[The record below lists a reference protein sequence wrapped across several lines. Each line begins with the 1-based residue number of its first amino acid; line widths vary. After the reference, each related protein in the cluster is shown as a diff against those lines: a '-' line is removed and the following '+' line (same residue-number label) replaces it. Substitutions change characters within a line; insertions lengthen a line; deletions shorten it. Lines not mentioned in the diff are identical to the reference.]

1 MDLPR
6 SSDRDFADS
15 ATSASTRHR
24 LLGTIN
30 GRESAALKPAAALDI
45 ESADAFRQV
54 FTHMLSEGIAQFFID
69 LGDLDY
75 IDSTGLGSLL
85 QLYRETKA
93 RGGVVRLYNPT
104 PAVQD
109 IFTLTRLDRVLEID
123 KTQEAAFAR
132 ARAE

>member
-30 GRESAALKPAAALDI
+30 GRESAALKPTAALDI

-85 QLYRETKA
+85 QLYREAKV
-93 RGGVVRLYNPT
+93 RGGVVRLYDPT

-109 IFTLTRLDRVLEID
+109 IFTLTRLDKVLEID

-132 ARAE
+132 ARAK